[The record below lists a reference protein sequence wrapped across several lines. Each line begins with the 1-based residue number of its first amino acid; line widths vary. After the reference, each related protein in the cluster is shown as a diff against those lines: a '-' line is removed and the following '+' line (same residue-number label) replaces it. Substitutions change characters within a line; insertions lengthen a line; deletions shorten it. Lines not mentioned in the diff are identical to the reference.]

1 MRRIRSVA
9 VLGAGVMGRQL
20 AALLANAHLKITLL
34 DVLPTAPTAAEEARG
49 LSLASPEVRNRLAR
63 EAVEALRRASPPA
76 LFLPEMADSIRVGNL
91 TDHLGWLKEVDWIL
105 EAVAEDVSIKQAL
118 FAAVDAHRSP
128 GTLVSSNTSSLRLA
142 RLAAGRSED
151 FRRHFLGTHFFN
163 PPRYMR
169 LLEIA
174 GTAETDPAVLEG
186 MEAFGA
192 SALGKG
198 VVRAKDTPG
207 FIANRVGVHATLL
220 AFRVMEE
227 EGLSVEEV
235 DALTGPPLG
244 RPRTAALRTLDLVGL
259 DTFARVVQA
268 IGEQAEGDEERP
280 RFRLPALV
288 EALVKTGRLGEKSGA
303 GFYRSGPDGTRL
315 ALDVKTLEYHPAE
328 RAPFP
333 ALEAMRG
340 VEDPGERLRRLL
352 GGGDRA
358 AALAWRLL
366 GGTLRYA
373 ATQVPEIAD
382 GPLAVDKAMRWG
394 FGWELP
400 PFAAWDTLGVEEVA
414 RRLAAEGAALPPLIE
429 AVLAAE
435 PRAFYAE
442 AKGGRTVFDLAARG
456 HRPAPE
462 EPASLFLVRRKAAG
476 ALVERRGGAS
486 LVDLGDGVLAL
497 EFHSKMNAL
506 GGDAIALLERGLAR
520 AATDFAALLIGNQG
534 THFSAGADLSLLLF
548 AAEEGDWDEID
559 GMVRAFQ
566 RAVRSVREAA
576 VPVVAAPFG
585 RTLGGGAEVT
595 LAAHRAVAAAET
607 YMGLVETGVGL
618 IPAGGG
624 CAEMLRR
631 HMVLL
636 PPDSGL
642 DPQPLLK
649 RAFETI
655 AFAKVST
662 SAEEA
667 RRLLL
672 LRPEDEIVMNPDRL
686 LGEAKA
692 AALHLARGGGPPLP
706 PAGPIPV
713 LGEPGFATL
722 ALGIHLAHRAG
733 HITAYERE
741 IATALARVL
750 TGGERPHPGTAT
762 AEEIMDLEREAFLRL
777 LGRKETQERI
787 RHTLKTGKP
796 LRN

>member
-76 LFLPEMADSIRVGNL
+76 LFLPEMGDAIRVGNL

-128 GTLVSSNTSSLRLA
+128 GTLVSSNTSSLRLG

-288 EALVKTGRLGEKSGA
+288 EALVETGRLGEKSGA

-315 ALDVKTLEYHPAE
+315 ALDVKTLEYRPAE

-352 GGGDRA
+352 GGGNRA
-358 AALAWRLL
+358 AALAWRMLA
-366 GGTLRYA
+366 GTLRYA
-373 ATQVPEIAD
+373 AARIPEIAEE
-382 GPLAVDKAMRWG
+382 PLALDQAMRWG
-394 FGWELP
+394 FGWDLP
-400 PFAAWDTLGVEEVA
+400 PFAAWDAIGVGEAA
-414 RRLAAEGAALPPLIE
+414 RRLQAEGATLPPLVE

-435 PRAFYAE
+435 PRTFYGE
-442 AKGGRTVFDLAARG
+442 KDGTRTVFDPKTRG
-456 HRPAPE
+456 HRVVPEDPAVL
-462 EPASLFLVRRKAAG
+462 SLVRRKAAG

-520 AATDFAALLIGNQG
+520 AAADFAALLIGNQG
-534 THFSAGADLSLLLF
+534 AHFSAGADLSLLLF

-631 HMVLL
+631 HMTLL

-655 AFAKVST
+655 AFAKVSS

-686 LGEAKA
+686 LAEAKA
-692 AALHLARGGGPPLP
+692 AALHLARAGGPPLP

>member
-20 AALLANAHLKITLL
+20 AAHLANVHLKVTLL
-34 DVLPTAPTAAEEARG
+34 DVLPAGLTAAEEAQ
-49 LSLASPEVRNRLAR
+49 VRNRLAR
-63 EAVEALRRASPPA
+63 EAVDALRRASPPA
-76 LFLPEMADSIRVGNL
+76 LIVPELADTIRVGNL
-91 TDHLGWLKEVDWIL
+91 TDHLKWLGEVDWIL
-105 EAVAEDVSIKQAL
+105 EAVAEDASIKQTL
-118 FAAVDAHRSP
+118 LAAVDAHRAP
-128 GTLVSSNTSSLRLA
+128 GTLVSSNTSSLRLH

-207 FIANRVGVHATLL
+207 FIANRIGVHALL
-220 AFRVMEE
+220 MAFRVMEE

-268 IGEQAEGDEERP
+268 IGEQAEGDEERS
-280 RFRLPALV
+280 RFRLPAVV
-288 EALVKTGRLGEKSGA
+288 EALVKTGRLGEKSGT
-303 GFYRSGPDGTRL
+303 GFYRSGPDGSRL
-315 ALDVKTLEYHPAE
+315 VLDVKTLEYRPAE

-333 ALEAMRG
+333 ALEALRS
-340 VEDPGERLRRLL
+340 VEDPGARLRRLL
-352 GGGDRA
+352 TSGDRA
-358 AALAWRLL
+358 ATLAWRLL

-373 ATQVPEIAD
+373 AARVPEIAD
-382 GPLAVDKAMRWG
+382 GPLAVDQALRWG
-394 FGWELP
+394 FGWDLP
-400 PFAAWDTLGVEEVA
+400 PFAAWDALGVEEVA
-414 RRLAAEGAALPPLIE
+414 RRLVAEGAAIPPLVE
-429 AVLAAE
+429 AVLGAE

-442 AKGGRTVFDLAARG
+442 TGGSRTVFDLAARG
-456 HRPAPE
+456 HRAAPE
-462 EPASLFLVRRKAAG
+462 EPAALSLVRRKAAG
-476 ALVERRGGAS
+476 GLVERRGGAS
-486 LVDLGDGVLAL
+486 LVDLGDGVLGL

-506 GGDAIALLERGLAR
+506 GGDALALLERGLSR
-520 AATDFAALLIGNQG
+520 AATDFAALVIGNQG
-534 THFSAGADLSLLLF
+534 PHFSAGADLSLLLF
-548 AAEEGDWDEID
+548 AAEEGDWDEVD
-559 GMVRAFQ
+559 GMVRTFQ
-566 RAVRSVREAA
+566 RAVRSVRDAA
-576 VPVVAAPFG
+576 IPVVAAPFG

-618 IPAGGG
+618 LPAGGG

-631 HMVLL
+631 HMALL
-636 PPDSGL
+636 PPDAGL

-655 AFAKVST
+655 AFAKVSS

-686 LGEAKA
+686 LAEAKA
-692 AALHLARGGGPPLP
+692 AALYLARAGRPPLP

-713 LGEPGFATL
+713 LGEPGFAVL

-777 LGRKETQERI
+777 LGRKETQARI

>member
-20 AALLANAHLKITLL
+20 AALLANAHIKTTLL

-63 EAVEALRRASPPA
+63 EALEALRRASPPA

-118 FAAVDAHRSP
+118 LAAVDAHRSP
-128 GTLVSSNTSSLRLA
+128 GTLVSSNTSSLRLG

-303 GFYRSGPDGTRL
+303 GFYRSGLDGTRL
-315 ALDVKTLEYHPAE
+315 ALDVKTLEYRPAE

-373 ATQVPEIAD
+373 ATRVPEIAD

-400 PFAAWDTLGVEEVA
+400 PFAAWDAIGVGEAA
-414 RRLAAEGAALPPLIE
+414 RRLQAEGATLPPLVE

-435 PRAFYAE
+435 PRTFYGE
-442 AKGGRTVFDLAARG
+442 KDGTRTVFDPAARG
-456 HRPAPE
+456 HRVVPEDPAVL
-462 EPASLFLVRRKAAG
+462 SLARRKAAG
-476 ALVERRGGAS
+476 GLVERRGGAS

-497 EFHSKMNAL
+497 EFHSKLNAL

-520 AATDFAALLIGNQG
+520 AATDFAALVIGNQG
-534 THFSAGADLSLLLF
+534 SHFSAGADLSLLLF

-576 VPVVAAPFG
+576 IPVVAAPFG

>member
-1 MRRIRSVA
+1 MRPIRSVA

-20 AALLANAHLKITLL
+20 AALLANAHLRVTLL
-34 DVLPTAPTAAEEARG
+34 DVLPTGLTGAEEAQ
-49 LSLASPEVRNRLAR
+49 VRNRLAR
-63 EAVEALRRASPPA
+63 EAVEAIRRSSPPA
-76 LFLPEMADSIRVGNL
+76 LFLPEMADAIRVGNL
-91 TDHLGWLKEVDWIL
+91 TDHLAWLEEADWIL
-105 EAVAEDVSIKQAL
+105 EAVAEDAGIKQAL
-118 FAAVDAHRSP
+118 FAGVDAHRAP
-128 GTLVSSNTSSLRLA
+128 GTLISSNTSSLRLA
-142 RLAAGRSED
+142 GLAAGRSDD

-174 GTAETDPAVLEG
+174 GTMETDPAVLEG
-186 MEAFGA
+186 MEAFG
-192 SALGKG
+192 SLALGKG

-207 FIANRVGVHATLL
+207 FIANRIGVHATLL

-259 DTFARVVQA
+259 DTFARVVRA
-268 IGEQAEGDEERP
+268 IGDQAEGDEEQS
-280 RFRLPALV
+280 RFRVPALV
-288 EALVKTGRLGEKSGA
+288 EGLLNAGRLGEKTGA
-303 GFYRSGPDGTRL
+303 GFYRTAPDGGRM
-315 ALDVKTLEYHPAE
+315 ALDVKTLEYRPAE
-328 RAPFP
+328 RDPFP
-333 ALEAMRG
+333 ALEALRG
-340 VEDPGERLRRLL
+340 LEDPGERVRRLL
-352 GGGDRA
+352 TSDDRA
-358 AALAWRLL
+358 ATLAWRLL

-373 ATQVPEIAD
+373 AARVPEVAD
-382 GPLAVDKAMRWG
+382 GPLAVDQAMRWG
-394 FGWELP
+394 FGWDLP
-400 PFAAWDTLGVEEVA
+400 PFAAWDTLGVGEA
-414 RRLAAEGAALPPLIE
+414 AHRLSAEGSQLPPLVE

-435 PRAFYAE
+435 PSAFYPE
-442 AKGGRTVFDLAARG
+442 RRGIRTVFDLEARG
-456 HRPAPE
+456 HLPIAE
-462 EPASLFLVRRKAAG
+462 EPGVLALARRKAVG
-476 ALVERRGGAS
+476 GLVEHRGGAS

-497 EFHSKMNAL
+497 EFHSKLNAL
-506 GGDAIALLERGLAR
+506 GADALALLERGLFR
-520 AATDFAALLIGNQG
+520 ATSDFAALLIGNQG
-534 THFSAGADLSLLLF
+534 PHFSAGADLSLLLF
-548 AAEEGDWDEID
+548 AAEEEDWNEID
-559 GMVRAFQ
+559 GMVRTFQ

-585 RTLGGGAEVT
+585 RTLGGGAELT

-618 IPAGGG
+618 LPAGGG

-631 HMVLL
+631 HMALL
-636 PPDSGL
+636 PPDTGL

-649 RAFETI
+649 RVFETI
-655 AFAKVST
+655 AFAKVSS
-662 SAEEA
+662 SAAEA

-672 LRPEDEIVMNPDRL
+672 LRPEDEVVMNPDRL
-686 LGEAKA
+686 LAEAKA
-692 AALHLARGGGPPLP
+692 VALHLAHSARPPLP

-713 LGEPGFATL
+713 LGEPGFAL
-722 ALGIHLAHRAG
+722 LSLGIHLAHRGG

-777 LGRKETQERI
+777 LGRRETQERI

>member
-1 MRRIRSVA
+1 MRRIRSAA
-9 VLGAGVMGRQL
+9 VLGAGVMGRQI
-20 AALLANAHLKITLL
+20 AALLANAHLRVTLL
-34 DVLPTAPTAAEEARG
+34 DIVPAAVAAAEEAALR
-49 LSLASPEVRNRLAR
+49 SRLAR

-76 LFLPEMADSIRVGNL
+76 LFLPERAEAIRVGNL
-91 TDHLGWLKEVDWIL
+91 TDHLGRLKEADWIL
-105 EAVAEDVSIKQAL
+105 EAVAEDAGIKQAL
-118 FAAVDAHRSP
+118 YAAVESHRAAGSI
-128 GTLVSSNTSSLRLA
+128 VSSNTSSLRLHG
-142 RLAAGRSED
+142 LAAGRSED

-174 GTAETDPAVLEG
+174 PIPETDPAVLEA
-186 MEAFGA
+186 MEAFGT
-192 SALGKG
+192 SGLGKG

-207 FIANRVGVHATLL
+207 FIANRIGVHATLA

-227 EGLSVEEV
+227 EGLSVEEL

-244 RPRTAALRTLDLVGL
+244 RPRTAALRTLDIVGL
-259 DTFARVVQA
+259 DTFAKVVQA
-268 IGEQAEGDEERP
+268 LGDQAEGDEERALFRVP
-280 RFRLPALV
+280 RVV
-288 EALVKTGRLGEKSGA
+288 EALLKAGRLGEKSGA
-303 GFYRSGPDGTRL
+303 GFYKSGSDGTRL
-315 ALDVKTLEYHPAE
+315 ALDVKTLEYRPAE

-333 ALEAMRG
+333 ALEALRG
-340 VEDPGERLRRLL
+340 VEDSGDRLRRLL
-352 GGGDRA
+352 GSGDRA

-366 GGTLRYA
+366 GATLRYTA
-373 ATQVPEIAD
+373 ARVPEIAD
-382 GPLAVDKAMRWG
+382 DPPAVDQAMRWG
-394 FGWELP
+394 FGWDLP
-400 PFAAWDTLGVEEVA
+400 PFAAWDTLGVEEGA
-414 RRLAAEGAALPPLIE
+414 RRLRAEGAAIPPLVE

-435 PRAFYAE
+435 PRTFYGEKDGA
-442 AKGGRTVFDLAARG
+442 RTVFDPKIRG

-462 EPASLFLVRRKAAG
+462 DPAALSLARRKASG

-486 LVDLGDGVLAL
+486 LVDLGDGVLGL

-506 GGDAIALLERGLAR
+506 GADAIALLERGLHR
-520 AATDFAALLIGNQG
+520 AAGDFAGLVIGNQG
-534 THFSAGADLSLLLF
+534 PHFSAGADLSLLLF
-548 AAEEGDWDEID
+548 AAEEGDWDEVD

-566 RAVRSVREAA
+566 RGVRAVREAA
-576 VPVVAAPFG
+576 VPVVAVPFG
-585 RTLGGGAEVT
+585 RTLGGGAEIT
-595 LAAHRAVAAAET
+595 LAAHRAVASAET

-631 HMVLL
+631 HMALL

-649 RAFETI
+649 RVFETI
-655 AFAKVST
+655 AFAKVSS

-672 LRPEDEIVMNPDRL
+672 LRPEDEVVMNPDRL
-686 LGEAKA
+686 LAEAKA
-692 AALHLARGGGPPLP
+692 VALHLARAGRPTLP

-713 LGEPGFATL
+713 LGEPGFALL

-733 HITAYERE
+733 AITAYERE
-741 IATALARVL
+741 MATALARVL

-777 LGRKETQERI
+777 LGRRETQERI

>member
-1 MRRIRSVA
+1 MRRIRSAA
-9 VLGAGVMGRQL
+9 VLGAGVMGRQI
-20 AALLANAHLKITLL
+20 AALLANANLRVTLL
-34 DVLPTAPTAAEEARG
+34 DVVPATAATAAEAT
-49 LSLASPEVRNRLAR
+49 VRSRLAR

-76 LFLPEMADSIRVGNL
+76 LFAPERAEAIRVGNL
-91 TDHLGWLKEVDWIL
+91 TDHLGWLQEADWIL
-105 EAVAEDVSIKQAL
+105 EAVAEDAGIKQSL
-118 FAAVDAHRSP
+118 FAAVEAHRSP
-128 GTLVSSNTSSLRLA
+128 GSIVSSNTSSLRLA
-142 RLAAGRSED
+142 RLAAGRSND

-174 GTAETDPAVLEG
+174 PTAETDPAVLQG

-207 FIANRVGVHATLL
+207 FIANRIGVHATLA

-244 RPRTAALRTLDLVGL
+244 RPRTAALRTLDIVGL
-259 DTFARVVQA
+259 DTFAKVVQA
-268 IGEQAEGDEERP
+268 LGEQAEGDEERGL
-280 RFRLPALV
+280 FRVPPVV
-288 EALVKTGRLGEKSGA
+288 EALLKAGRLGEKSGA
-303 GFYRSGPDGTRL
+303 GFYKSGPDGARL
-315 ALDVKTLEYHPAE
+315 ALDVKTLEYRPAE

-333 ALEAMRG
+333 ALEALRA

-358 AALAWRLL
+358 AALAWRMLA
-366 GGTLRYA
+366 GTLRYA
-373 ATQVPEIAD
+373 AARIPEIAD
-382 GPLAVDKAMRWG
+382 EPLALDQAMRWG
-394 FGWELP
+394 FGWDLP
-400 PFAAWDTLGVEEVA
+400 PFAAWDAIGVGEAA
-414 RRLAAEGAALPPLIE
+414 RRLQAAGAALPPLVE
-429 AVLAAE
+429 AVLAGE
-435 PRAFYAE
+435 PRTFYGE
-442 AKGGRTVFDLAARG
+442 KEGTRTVFDPRTRG
-456 HRPAPE
+456 HRIVPEDPAVL
-462 EPASLFLVRRKAAG
+462 SLVRGKAAG
-476 ALVERRGGAS
+476 GLVERRGGAS

-497 EFHSKMNAL
+497 EFHSKANAL
-506 GGDAIALLERGLAR
+506 GGDALALLERGLAR
-520 AATDFAALLIGNQG
+520 AQADFTALVIGNQG
-534 THFSAGADLSLLLF
+534 AHFSAGADISLILF

-559 GMVRAFQ
+559 GMIRTFQRGVRAI
-566 RAVRSVREAA
+566 REAA
-576 VPVVAAPFG
+576 VPVVAAPFA
-585 RTLGGGAEVT
+585 RTLGGGAELT
-595 LAAHRAVAAAET
+595 LASHRAVASAET

-618 IPAGGG
+618 VPAGGG
-624 CAEMLRR
+624 CVEMLRR
-631 HMVLL
+631 HMALL
-636 PPDSGL
+636 PADSGI

-672 LRPEDEIVMNPDRL
+672 LRPEDEIVMNGERL
-686 LGEAKA
+686 LAEAKA
-692 AALHLARGGGPPLP
+692 VALHLARAGRPPLA

-713 LGEPGFATL
+713 LGEPGFALL

-741 IATALARVL
+741 IATALARIL

-777 LGRKETQERI
+777 VGRRETQERI

>member
-1 MRRIRSVA
+1 
-9 VLGAGVMGRQL
+9 MGRQL

-76 LFLPEMADSIRVGNL
+76 LFLPEMADAIRVGNL

-118 FAAVDAHRSP
+118 LAAVDAHRSP
-128 GTLVSSNTSSLRLA
+128 GTLVSSNTSSLRLG

-174 GTAETDPAVLEG
+174 GTAETNPAVLEG

-259 DTFARVVQA
+259 DTFSRVVQA

-315 ALDVKTLEYHPAE
+315 ALDVKTLEYRPAE
-328 RAPFP
+328 RPADRAPFA

-358 AALAWRLL
+358 AALAWRMLA
-366 GGTLRYA
+366 GTLRYA
-373 ATQVPEIAD
+373 AARIPEIAEE
-382 GPLAVDKAMRWG
+382 PLALDQAMRWG
-394 FGWELP
+394 FGWDLP
-400 PFAAWDTLGVEEVA
+400 PFAAWDAIGVGEAA
-414 RRLAAEGAALPPLIE
+414 RRLQAEGATLPPLVE

-435 PRAFYAE
+435 PRTFYGE
-442 AKGGRTVFDLAARG
+442 KDGTRTVFDPKTRG
-456 HRPAPE
+456 HRVVPEDPAVL
-462 EPASLFLVRRKAAG
+462 SLARRKAAG
-476 ALVERRGGAS
+476 GLVERRGGAS

-520 AATDFAALLIGNQG
+520 AATDFAALAIGNQG
-534 THFSAGADLSLLLF
+534 SHFSAGADLSLILF

-624 CAEMLRR
+624 CAEILRR
-631 HMVLL
+631 HMALL

-686 LGEAKA
+686 LAEAKA
-692 AALHLARGGGPPLP
+692 VALHLARAGRPPLP

>member
-76 LFLPEMADSIRVGNL
+76 LFLPEMGDAIRVGNL

-128 GTLVSSNTSSLRLA
+128 GTLVSSNTSSLRLG

-288 EALVKTGRLGEKSGA
+288 EALVETGRLGEKSGA

-315 ALDVKTLEYHPAE
+315 ALDVKTLEYRPAE

-340 VEDPGERLRRLL
+340 VEDPGE
-352 GGGDRA
+352 
-358 AALAWRLL
+358 
-366 GGTLRYA
+366 
-373 ATQVPEIAD
+373 
-382 GPLAVDKAMRWG
+382 
-394 FGWELP
+394 
-400 PFAAWDTLGVEEVA
+400 
-414 RRLAAEGAALPPLIE
+414 
-429 AVLAAE
+429 
-435 PRAFYAE
+435 
-442 AKGGRTVFDLAARG
+442 
-456 HRPAPE
+456 
-462 EPASLFLVRRKAAG
+462 
-476 ALVERRGGAS
+476 
-486 LVDLGDGVLAL
+486 
-497 EFHSKMNAL
+497 
-506 GGDAIALLERGLAR
+506 
-520 AATDFAALLIGNQG
+520 
-534 THFSAGADLSLLLF
+534 
-548 AAEEGDWDEID
+548 
-559 GMVRAFQ
+559 
-566 RAVRSVREAA
+566 
-576 VPVVAAPFG
+576 
-585 RTLGGGAEVT
+585 
-595 LAAHRAVAAAET
+595 
-607 YMGLVETGVGL
+607 
-618 IPAGGG
+618 
-624 CAEMLRR
+624 
-631 HMVLL
+631 
-636 PPDSGL
+636 
-642 DPQPLLK
+642 
-649 RAFETI
+649 
-655 AFAKVST
+655 
-662 SAEEA
+662 
-667 RRLLL
+667 
-672 LRPEDEIVMNPDRL
+672 
-686 LGEAKA
+686 
-692 AALHLARGGGPPLP
+692 
-706 PAGPIPV
+706 
-713 LGEPGFATL
+713 
-722 ALGIHLAHRAG
+722 
-733 HITAYERE
+733 
-741 IATALARVL
+741 
-750 TGGERPHPGTAT
+750 
-762 AEEIMDLEREAFLRL
+762 
-777 LGRKETQERI
+777 
-787 RHTLKTGKP
+787 
-796 LRN
+796 

>member
-1 MRRIRSVA
+1 MRRIRSAA
-9 VLGAGVMGRQL
+9 VLGAGVMGRQI
-20 AALLANAHLKITLL
+20 AALLANANLRVTLL
-34 DVLPTAPTAAEEARG
+34 DVVPATGTAAEEGHGR
-49 LSLASPEVRNRLAR
+49 SRLAR

-76 LFLPEMADSIRVGNL
+76 LFVPERAEAIRVGNL

-105 EAVAEDVSIKQAL
+105 EAVAEDAGIKQAL
-118 FAAVDAHRSP
+118 FTAVDGHRTAGSI
-128 GTLVSSNTSSLRLA
+128 VSSNTSSLRLHG
-142 RLAAGRSED
+142 LAAGRSED

-174 GTAETDPAVLEG
+174 PTPETDAAVLEA
-186 MEAFGA
+186 METFGT
-192 SALGKG
+192 SGLGKG

-207 FIANRVGVHATLL
+207 FIANRIGVHATL
-220 AFRVMEE
+220 AGFRVMEE

-235 DALTGPPLG
+235 DAVTGPPLG
-244 RPRTAALRTLDLVGL
+244 RPRTAALRTLDIVGL
-259 DTFARVVQA
+259 DTFAKVVQA
-268 IGEQAEGDEERP
+268 LGDQAEGDEERAL
-280 RFRLPALV
+280 FRVPPV
-288 EALVKTGRLGEKSGA
+288 IEALLKAGRLGEKSGA
-303 GFYRSGPDGTRL
+303 GFYKSGPDGTRL
-315 ALDVKTLEYHPAE
+315 ALDVKTLEYRPAE
-328 RAPFP
+328 RVPFP
-333 ALEAMRG
+333 ALEALRG
-340 VEDPGERLRRLL
+340 VEDPGDRLRRLL
-352 GGGDRA
+352 GSGDRV

-366 GGTLRYA
+366 GPTLRYA
-373 ATQVPEIAD
+373 AARVPEIAD
-382 GPLAVDKAMRWG
+382 DPLALDLAMRWG
-394 FGWELP
+394 FGWDLP
-400 PFAAWDTLGVEEVA
+400 PFAAWDALGVEEAA
-414 RRLAAEGAALPPLIE
+414 RRLRAEGASIPPLVE
-429 AVLAAE
+429 AVLAAG
-435 PRAFYAE
+435 PRTFYGEKDGA
-442 AKGGRTVFDLAARG
+442 RTVFDPAARG

-462 EPASLFLVRRKAAG
+462 DPVVLSLARRKAAG

-486 LVDLGDGVLAL
+486 LVDLGDGVLGL

-506 GGDAIALLERGLAR
+506 GADAIAQLERGLHR
-520 AATDFAALLIGNQG
+520 AATDFAALVIGNQG
-534 THFSAGADLSLLLF
+534 PHFSAGADLSLLLF
-548 AAEEGDWDEID
+548 SAEEGDWDEVD

-566 RAVRSVREAA
+566 RGVRAVREAA

-585 RTLGGGAEVT
+585 RTLGGGAEIT
-595 LAAHRAVAAAET
+595 LAAHRAVASAET

-631 HMVLL
+631 HMTLL

-649 RAFETI
+649 RVFETI
-655 AFAKVST
+655 AFAKVSS

-672 LRPEDEIVMNPDRL
+672 LRPEDEVVMNPDRL
-686 LGEAKA
+686 LAEAKA
-692 AALHLARGGGPPLP
+692 AALHLARAGRPPLP

-713 LGEPGFATL
+713 LGEPGFALL
-722 ALGIHLAHRAG
+722 ALGIHLAHRGG

-777 LGRKETQERI
+777 LGRRETQERI

>member
-20 AALLANAHLKITLL
+20 AALLANAHLKTTLL
-34 DVLPTAPTAAEEARG
+34 DVLPTAPTAAEEAQ
-49 LSLASPEVRNRLAR
+49 VRNRLAR

-76 LFLPEMADSIRVGNL
+76 LFLPEMADAIRVGNL

-118 FAAVDAHRSP
+118 LAAVDAHRSP
-128 GTLVSSNTSSLRLA
+128 GTLVSSNTSSLRLE

-328 RAPFP
+328 RARAPFP
-333 ALEAMRG
+333 ALEALRG

-414 RRLAAEGAALPPLIE
+414 RRLAAEGAALPPLVE

-442 AKGGRTVFDLAARG
+442 AKGGRTVFDPKTRG
-456 HRPAPE
+456 HRVVPEDPAVL
-462 EPASLFLVRRKAAG
+462 SLARRKAAG

-520 AATDFAALLIGNQG
+520 AAADFAALLIGNQG
-534 THFSAGADLSLLLF
+534 THFSAGADLSLILF

-576 VPVVAAPFG
+576 IPVVAAPFG

-631 HMVLL
+631 HMALL

-692 AALHLARGGGPPLP
+692 AALHLVRGGGPPLP

>member
-20 AALLANAHLKITLL
+20 AALLANAHLRVTLL
-34 DVLPTAPTAAEEARG
+34 DVLPAGLTAAEA
-49 LSLASPEVRNRLAR
+49 AHVRNRLAR
-63 EAVEALRRASPPA
+63 EAVDALRRASPPA
-76 LFLPEMADSIRVGNL
+76 LFLPEMAEAIRVGNL
-91 TDHLGWLKEVDWIL
+91 TDHLPWLKEADWVL
-105 EAVAEDVSIKQAL
+105 EAVAEDVGIKQAL
-118 FAAVDAHRSP
+118 LAAVDAHRSP
-128 GTLVSSNTSSLRLA
+128 GALVSSNTSSLRLH

-174 GTAETDPAVLEG
+174 GVAETDPAVLEG

-207 FIANRVGVHATLL
+207 FIANRIGVHATLM

-268 IGEQAEGDEERP
+268 IGEQVEGDEEQP
-280 RFRLPALV
+280 RFRVPSLV
-288 EALVKTGRLGEKSGA
+288 EALLTAGRLGEKSGA

-315 ALDVKTLEYHPAE
+315 ALDVKTLEYRPVG

-333 ALEAMRG
+333 PLEALRA
-340 VEDPGERLRRLL
+340 VEDPGERLRRFLTS
-352 GGGDRA
+352 GDRA
-358 AALAWRLL
+358 ATLAWHLL
-366 GGTLRYA
+366 GGSLRYA
-373 ATQVPEIAD
+373 AARVPEIAD
-382 GPLAVDKAMRWG
+382 GPLAVDLAMRWG
-394 FGWELP
+394 FGWDLP
-400 PFAAWDTLGVEEVA
+400 PFAAWDALGVEEVA
-414 RRLAAEGAALPPLIE
+414 RRLTAGGASIPPLVE

-442 AKGGRTVFDLAARG
+442 TGGARTVFDLAARG
-456 HRPAPE
+456 HRAAPE
-462 EPASLFLVRRKAAG
+462 EPATLSLARRKASG

-486 LVDLGDGVLAL
+486 LVDLGDGVLGL

-506 GGDAIALLERGLAR
+506 GADALALLERGLSR
-520 AATDFAALLIGNQG
+520 AASDFAALLIGNQG
-534 THFSAGADLSLLLF
+534 PHFSAGADLSLLLF
-548 AAEEGDWDEID
+548 AAEEGDWDEVD
-559 GMVRAFQ
+559 GMVRTFQ
-566 RAVRSVREAA
+566 RAVRSVRETA

-585 RTLGGGAEVT
+585 RTLGGGAEIT

-607 YMGLVETGVGL
+607 YMGLVESGVGL
-618 IPAGGG
+618 VPAGGG

-631 HMVLL
+631 HMAFL
-636 PPDSGL
+636 PPESGL

-655 AFAKVST
+655 AFAKVSS

-686 LGEAKA
+686 LAEAKA
-692 AALHLARGGGPPLP
+692 VALHLARAGRPPLP

-713 LGEPGFATL
+713 LGEPGFAAL

-741 IATALARVL
+741 IATALARIL

-777 LGRKETQERI
+777 LGRRETQERI